1 MFSNVKTKTNSS
13 FVKVTERS
21 NHFCTEFL
29 WRIFVLN
36 SVKHKFF
43 HVSIVKKCLI
53 TDINKIFYIRLKYG
67 LLIQG
72 SFDLTV
78 CFYYVTYAFQG
89 ESTFYSCLNA
99 KELLARSRREIWSL
113 SICNWTRTH
122 NHFVHKRTLNH
133 LTKVFKCLLMN

>member
-43 HVSIVKKCLI
+43 HVSIVKRSIVKQYFIHFQANMNATLRLGRVDMCLNPYQSIIEAKVVNKSKFKCEVLWWSVPGSI
-53 TDINKIFYIRLKYG
+53 
-67 LLIQG
+67 LLNI
-72 SFDLTV
+72 SVKDLTQM
-78 CFYYVTYAFQG
+78 FSPG
-89 ESTFYSCLNA
+89 L
-99 KELLARSRREIWSL
+99 
-113 SICNWTRTH
+113 
-122 NHFVHKRTLNH
+122 FVYTN
-133 LTKVFKCLLMN
+133 